1 MAVQPLV
8 KFRQFSDVRDAS
20 QQGKKKGDVF
30 TWDVFSDV
38 ANPGGVL
45 TETNTMP
52 ETNFTI
58 VQGTLT
64 ITEAG
69 KLIARFL
76 CGFKA
81 VIMGRNMAIVA

>member
-1 MAVQPLV
+1 MLV
-8 KFRQFSDVRDAS
+8 KFRQFCDVRDAS
-20 QQGKKKGDVF
+20 QQGKKKGDIF

-38 ANPGGVL
+38 ATAGGVL

-52 ETNFTI
+52 ESNFTI

-69 KLIARFL
+69 KLIARVLASLL
-76 CGFKA
+76 CVRA
-81 VIMGRNMAIVA
+81 VALV